1 MKSIRWISAGAVAGG
16 LLLLSGCV
24 AVPGS
29 YGYDNNYYSQPA
41 YGGGYYSEPAPVVVA
56 PSVYLQGGSYY
67 DRGYNRGYYEG
78 RPRGYDRPRYDDR
91 RPDRAPRPG
100 VGPRPDNGR
109 PGPGPRSTES
119 RRAQEL
125 RDMPAALGGP
135 GRQARPSSNEAP

>member
-1 MKSIRWISAGAVAGG
+1 MKSIRWISASAVAGG
-16 LLLLSGCV
+16 LLLLGGCV

-41 YGGGYYSEPAPVVVA
+41 YGGGYYSEPAPVVVS

-91 RPDRAPRPG
+91 GPDRGPRPG

-109 PGPGPRSTES
+109 PGLGPRPSES
-119 RRAQEL
+119 RRAEEL
-125 RDMPAALGGP
+125 RTLPRALGGTAP
-135 GRQARPSSNEAP
+135 TPRQRPTDPP